1 MKKKLLHILTI
12 KNRTVRKIQLTMRF
26 TLLFTLLFC
35 LQLSAKVYS
44 QKDVTLKFNNKEV
57 KLNRLFETIE
67 SQSNYRFFFNNN
79 LVPVNKTVVV
89 ANGIFSIEDV
99 LQDALKKFN
108 LNYKILPNN
117 VIIVAPIN
125 QTIAPIKVRGKVTDK
140 AGLPLPGVSIKIK
153 GLNKI

>member
-1 MKKKLLHILTI
+1 MKKKLLHILTMN
-12 KNRTVRKIQLTMRF
+12 NRTVRKIQLTMRF

-125 QTIAPIKVRGKVTDK
+125 QTIAPIK
-140 AGLPLPGVSIKIK
+140 
-153 GLNKI
+153 